1 MKSKLFTNKILLG
14 LIVVAPWVAGCN
26 TDMWVQPKQTS
37 QSASEFFPDQSTAR
51 PLVQHTV
58 ALGHLRE
65 DTPFFTGY
73 DNGKLVTS
81 LPIPVTKQ
89 LLERGQE
96 RFDIFCTPC
105 HGQLGDGKGM
115 VAIRGFALRRPVADY
130 NTDRLRRMPIGH
142 FFDVMTHGYGTMFS
156 YASRIEPQDRWA
168 IAAYIRVLQLSQHA
182 PASDVPPDQ
191 MKTIAENK
199 MSNEKVA
206 SR

>member
-1 MKSKLFTNKILLG
+1 MSIQPVTKRLL
-14 LIVVAPWVAGCN
+14 LALLLVAPWVAGCN

-37 QSASEFFPDQSTAR
+37 QSDSEFFADQSTAR

-58 ALGHLRE
+58 ALGHLRQ

-73 DNGKLVTS
+73 QNGKLVS
-81 LPIPVTKQ
+81 ELPIPVTKQ
-89 LLERGQE
+89 LLERGHE
-96 RFDIFCTPC
+96 RFNIFCTPC

-115 VAIRGFALRRPVADY
+115 VAIRGFNLRRPVADY

-182 PASDVPPDQ
+182 PSTDVPPDQ
-191 MKTIAENK
+191 MQTLSQNK
-199 MSNEKVA
+199 STTEKVA